1 MDEERSRRRA
11 VRPRVCD
18 AYWLAPCNVLNVS
31 VQTIFHRPLIDG
43 DVKSGTGGPVIS
55 IEAEGIYSDDSKY
68 RYLIEFTLGELE
80 AVIGSS
86 GPALG
91 AGRPVSTGP
100 NRRGHQ
106 DGGETSASILH
117 LNRRSE

>member
-1 MDEERSRRRA
+1 ML
-11 VRPRVCD
+11 VRPAKREGT
-18 AYWLAPCNVLNVS
+18 S
-31 VQTIFHRPLIDG
+31 RTIFHRSLIDG

-80 AVIGSS
+80 ALIGSS

-91 AGRPVSTGP
+91 AGGPISTGP
-100 NRRGHQ
+100 NRQGHQ
-106 DGGETSASILH
+106 EGGAGEMSALNLH
-117 LNRRSE
+117 LNRRSREG